1 MQLGVTPR
9 TFFLDTQSAPL
20 RGRPRV
26 GVVVVA
32 SIGRYVRISL
42 YIYMCVCRVIQY
54 PVLDSYEGVHDVEC
68 VHDMVGNSVL
78 AEERGGDARR
88 RGRDGCCFRSVSHP

>member
-20 RGRPRV
+20 RGRPR
-26 GVVVVA
+26 GGVVVA

>member
-9 TFFLDTQSAPL
+9 TFFLDTTQSAPL
-20 RGRPRV
+20 RCRPR
-26 GVVVVA
+26 GGVVVA
-32 SIGRYVRISL
+32 SIGLYVRISL

-68 VHDMVGNSVL
+68 VHDMVRNSVL

-88 RGRDGCCFRSVSHP
+88 RGRDGCCFRSVSHQ